1 MNKRNLGFFRI
12 YFEIVEENPEEV
24 ATIFSMLKIV
34 PLKAEYR
41 ADWNAYEYL
50 AIGERFE
57 EVPRHSLA
65 PEYEFKIS
73 KSHSGNIELIEVI
86 KI

>member
-1 MNKRNLGFFRI
+1 MNSRNLGFFRI
-12 YFEIVEENPEEV
+12 HAEVVEKAPEEV

-41 ADWNAYEYL
+41 ADWNSFEYL
-50 AIGERFE
+50 AIGERFKE
-57 EVPRHSLA
+57 IPQHSLA
-65 PEYEFKIS
+65 PEYTFKIS

>member
-12 YFEIVEENPEEV
+12 KSNLVDKNPEEV

-41 ADWNAYEYL
+41 PDWDAFEYL

-57 EVPRHSLA
+57 KIPQHSLA